1 MLHQAPNL
9 WTITWKVWKE
19 KTILHYHVRAG
30 LLLSPW
36 TKEKKEVINPPP
48 KWNNNILQVFFSN
61 THQPHFIY
69 SNQFMWVNDPTPL
82 IHSTKKSSSNSFP
95 YRASR
100 ATMGRWSSWIL
111 AANERRMASLM
122 VWKTCYPTAIPG
134 LESYPCSTMLN
145 TVKTHLQLNFMR
157 HVPGLHHLT
166 TRYKLSFLALIY
178 NLIKKNKISYHLTF
192 DYQSFCMHPKHPK
205 KNTTKGRKEGCRRAA
220 KTFRSRSP
228 SNLERPTAGIS
239 VENLSLLNLH
249 ILYAWKN
256 QVLNGFGGGYSDLSP
271 LIS

>member
-1 MLHQAPNL
+1 
-9 WTITWKVWKE
+9 
-19 KTILHYHVRAG
+19 
-30 LLLSPW
+30 
-36 TKEKKEVINPPP
+36 
-48 KWNNNILQVFFSN
+48 
-61 THQPHFIY
+61 
-69 SNQFMWVNDPTPL
+69 MWVNDPTPL

-178 NLIKKNKISYHLTF
+178 NLIKKTRLAIISLL
-192 DYQSFCMHPKHPK
+192 
-205 KNTTKGRKEGCRRAA
+205 TTKASACILSILKKTPPRDAKKDAAEQQRPSGPGRPR
-220 KTFRSRSP
+220 T
-228 SNLERPTAGIS
+228 
-239 VENLSLLNLH
+239 
-249 ILYAWKN
+249 WKG
-256 QVLNGFGGGYSDLSP
+256 QLQGFL
-271 LIS
+271 